1 MIIALVILLLLFL
14 VPDLYIWLT
23 QLRPNYAWPW
33 QLLHWLPT
41 LSVLVA
47 ILATLLTGRQ
57 MTLFSYVLTVL
68 LLLVLPKLAFILFSL
83 AHLPR
88 VGLALA
94 LVIMAAMLYG
104 RVAGWRQL
112 VTTPVTIHCGERL
125 PESFRGYRIA
135 HISDLHVGTFGTDTT
150 HVRRIVEHVNALQ
163 PDLIVFTGDIVN
175 LSPDELTPFLTI
187 LSQLRA
193 PDGVMAVLG
202 NHDYCLYASD
212 HSPAAVRRNVARL
225 CQMERSMGW
234 QLLMNE
240 HRTLH
245 RGADSLHIIGVENVG
260 LPPFPSRGDLTAAA
274 ASLPAT
280 DFKVLLSHD
289 PTHWRREVLSH
300 PAEIDLTLSGHTHA
314 MQLRLFGLSPSR
326 LAYREWGGLYTEASH
341 DTVPPKGVRGLFVCT
356 GTGGNIPFRLGAWP
370 EVALLTLDR

>member
-1 MIIALVILLLLFL
+1 MIIALIILLLLFL
-14 VPDLYIWLT
+14 VPDLYIWHT
-23 QLRPNYAWPW
+23 HLRPNYSWGW
-33 QLLHWLPT
+33 QLLHWMPT
-41 LSVLVA
+41 LSVLLA
-47 ILATLLTGRQ
+47 MLATFAGGRQ
-57 MTLFSYVLTVL
+57 MGVFSYVLTVL
-68 LLLVLPKLAFILFSL
+68 LLLALPKLGFTLLSL
-83 AHLPR
+83 VHLPR
-88 VGLALA
+88 VGVALA
-94 LVIMAAMLYG
+94 LTMMMAMLYG
-104 RVAGWRQL
+104 RVNGWKRL
-112 VTTPVTIHCGERL
+112 VTTPVTIHYGERL

-135 HISDLHVGTFGTDTT
+135 QISDLHVGTFGTDTA
-150 HVRRIVEHVNALQ
+150 HVRRIVEQVNALQ

-175 LSPDELTPFLTI
+175 LSPDELTPFLPI
-187 LSQLRA
+187 LSQLHA
-193 PDGVMAVLG
+193 PDGVIAVLG
-202 NHDYCLYASD
+202 NHDYCLYAPD

-240 HRTLH
+240 HHTLH

-274 ASLPAT
+274 SGLPAT

-289 PTHWRREVLSH
+289 PTHWRREILSH

-326 LAYREWGGLYTEASH
+326 LAYREWGGLYTEASSS
-341 DTVPPKGVRGLFVCT
+341 KGPHHLYVCT

-370 EVALLTLDR
+370 EVVLLTLDR

>member
-1 MIIALVILLLLFL
+1 MIVALTILLFLFL

-23 QLRPNYAWPW
+23 HLRPNYAWPW
-33 QLLHWLPT
+33 QLLHWIPT
-41 LSVLVA
+41 LSVL
-47 ILATLLTGRQ
+47 LAMMTTFVGGRQ
-57 MTLFSYVLTVL
+57 MGVFSYVLTAL
-68 LLLVLPKLAFILFSL
+68 LLLAVPKLAFMLLSL
-83 AHLPR
+83 VHLPR
-88 VGLALA
+88 LGLSLA
-94 LVIMAAMLYG
+94 CVIMAAMLYG

-135 HISDLHVGTFGTDTT
+135 QLSDLHVGTFGTDTA
-150 HVRRIVEHVNALQ
+150 HVRRIVEQVNALQ

-175 LSPDELTPFLTI
+175 LSPDELTPFLPT
-187 LSQLRA
+187 LSQLHA

-202 NHDYCLYASD
+202 NHDYCLYAPD
-212 HSPAAVRRNVARL
+212 HSPTAVQRNVARL

-245 RGADSLHIIGVENVG
+245 RGIDSLHIIGVENVG
-260 LPPFPSRGDLTAAA
+260 LPPFPSRGDLTAATA
-274 ASLPAT
+274 GLPAS

-300 PAEIDLTLSGHTHA
+300 PSEIDLTLSGHTHA
-314 MQLRLFGLSPSR
+314 MQLRLFGMSPSR
-326 LAYREWGGLYTEASH
+326 LAYREWGGLYTEAAH